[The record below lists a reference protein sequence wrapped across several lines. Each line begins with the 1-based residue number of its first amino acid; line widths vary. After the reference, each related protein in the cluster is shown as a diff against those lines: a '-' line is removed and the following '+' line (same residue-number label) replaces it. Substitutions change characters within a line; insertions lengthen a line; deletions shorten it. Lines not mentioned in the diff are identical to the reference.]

1 MQAAP
6 PPHENQVRGRDGQW
20 GGENFLDVS
29 LFSFNCLFSTLLL
42 SDGDRLGDKMF
53 EEFGAVRQSGNK

>member
-29 LFSFNCLFSTLLL
+29 LFSFNCFQHFYCQMVTDLVTKCLKNL
-42 SDGDRLGDKMF
+42 
-53 EEFGAVRQSGNK
+53 EQSGSQATSD